1 VTNQNLKPVL
11 ERVYESGSSATNGV
25 VEEENVPVSSSTNQ
39 HFPSRIRMSI
49 VTMLYVICE

>member
-1 VTNQNLKPVL
+1 VTNQNLTPVL
-11 ERVYESGSSATNGV
+11 ERVYESGSSATNAV

-49 VTMLYVICE
+49 APMLYVVCE